1 MNIEKTVPCRDGG
14 REYRMV
20 NFLFCML
27 GLIRGRWGV
36 IEDKYHEFLTTKKC
50 YETIC

>member
-27 GLIRGRWGV
+27 GYGGGGGSLNISTMN
-36 IEDKYHEFLTTKKC
+36 F
-50 YETIC
+50 